1 MTSVLEKE
9 AMLMYN
15 VIFIVELVT
24 TCQRIGTQTY
34 YAWTRQGYDSLHGKG
49 IPPQITSMPTLSTLT
64 NIKALTFPHR
74 VRKTKF
80 KCKPNL

>member
-9 AMLMYN
+9 TMLMYN

-24 TCQRIGTQTY
+24 TCQRIGTPMY
-34 YAWTRQGYDSLHGKG
+34 YAWTRQEYDSLHEKG

-74 VRKTKF
+74 VRKTKYN
-80 KCKPNL
+80 CKPNL